1 MLAYPQQAAGNA
13 RAIVF
18 MNTKKLEIADYPALK
33 HFFVNIPYRLSVY
46 SLPSLIAWSNCVF
59 EARYAVDSDLLVIA
73 NESELRPEDR
83 HLILPL
89 SLSGDVLP
97 ERLRDIA
104 VNMDFRSYWF
114 IPGEY
119 IERHRQSLES
129 FFVMEEQEEFE
140 DYVYLA
146 EDLASLKGN
155 RYVRKRNLI
164 HQFEREFMNNGV
176 RVHVEPITAGSVPEC
191 LAFLE
196 VWCKQRDCDIDEN
209 IDMACER
216 RAAITSLENFEA
228 LELKGIQIRVDGAVN
243 AFGIAARLNDEMGIL
258 NYEKAFSEVKGL
270 YQFLDHECA
279 KQLFAEY
286 RYINKES
293 DMSLPNLARMKNSY
307 RPVMRVKSYKLT
319 LKEG

>member
-1 MLAYPQQAAGNA
+1 
-13 RAIVF
+13 
-18 MNTKKLEIADYPALK
+18 MNFKKLEIADYPALK
-33 HFFVNIPYRLSVY
+33 HFFANIPYRLSIY
-46 SLPSLIAWSNCVF
+46 TLPSLIAWSNCVF
-59 EARYAVDSDLLVIA
+59 EARYAVDGDLLVIA
-73 NESELRPEDR
+73 NESEVRPEER

-97 ERLRDIA
+97 EKLRDIA
-104 VNMDFRSYWF
+104 VKTGFSSYWC
-114 IPGEY
+114 IPGDY
-119 IERHRQSLES
+119 VERYRQGLEPL
-129 FFVMEEQEEFE
+129 FVMEEQEEFE

-176 RVHVEPITAGSVPEC
+176 RVHVEPITAGSVQEC

-196 VWCKQRDCDIDEN
+196 AWCKQRDCDVDEDIDL
-209 IDMACER
+209 ACER
-216 RAAITSLENFEA
+216 MAVITSLENFEA

-258 NYEKAFSEVKGL
+258 NYEKAFSDVKGL
-270 YQFLDHECA
+270 YQYLDKVCA
-279 KQLFAEY
+279 KQLFAGY

-293 DMSLPNLARMKNSY
+293 DMSLPNLARMKRSY
-307 RPVMRVKSYKLT
+307 RPVMRVKSFKLT
-319 LKEG
+319 LKVRDQG